1 MSEKRQKK
9 NTTSNLIWFLY
20 LGCRKTAL
28 INYLCQKLLHDEL
41 EIPRID
47 AGITN
52 RKIIGAMDKN
62 LIPQAVVLLQI
73 SKHFWI
79 FFDKLNT
86 TKSVGLIKEIIGE
99 RTLIEGSNNCTSE
112 SVEKL
117 FERAKKYSDAKTQA
131 TMLSVL
137 HSELE
142 IENCKYGSVAISNW
156 RLDALKMNRALY
168 LAYPDPTLNDLQ
180 LTAITIHKKKTS
192 NFDINTMLDGQMKII
207 RKQSKINFDGLIDGS
222 IFMLKNCCHYIT
234 QEDLIAQY
242 QSPNFKDLLDQ

>member
-131 TMLSVL
+131 TMLSVIVFDEIGFTGISLYNPLKVL

-180 LTAITIHKKKTS
+180 LTAITIHKS
-192 NFDINTMLDGQMKII
+192 MNTFG
-207 RKQSKINFDGLIDGS
+207 
-222 IFMLKNCCHYIT
+222 HV
-234 QEDLIAQY
+234 
-242 QSPNFKDLLDQ
+242 